1 MGLKYN
7 DFFKWYTIKEKY
19 KSIISNKLVS
29 SKSEKLKFSLRNS
42 NKIKNNENNNSI
54 AINKEN
60 DLRPLRKKENK
71 YLYKK
76 ICNNNRKYE
85 HKLLSSHF
93 YKKFVKNKSDNINY
107 EGNNKNTR
115 NKSKIN
121 NSLIISGNHN
131 NIIKELKV
139 KNNEIIKKSYSSK
152 SLISLN
158 KANINEKMIENK
170 VNNIINNLLSQN
182 ENNIHNNNSINLSFN
197 IKKPLIAE
205 KFVNTN
211 LKQVPTN
218 KEQYLSFNEQ
228 IKNLENKKLR
238 NYINGGINNK
248 LFNLKKYKKIY
259 FDYFSKNNFDNSINK
274 QEIRNIIIGHKINSK
289 FYNKNNFKM
298 KKCASNYDLGF
309 KKFKKEFINE
319 YNEKKFNYS
328 SKRKYFNKNEYL
340 KFFDNESFN
349 KIASIDVKFKNIFSS
364 LKNNKTIR
372 GKNISKNSQIFK
384 L

>member
-1 MGLKYN
+1 M
-7 DFFKWYTIKEKY
+7 
-19 KSIISNKLVS
+19 
-29 SKSEKLKFSLRNS
+29 RNS

>member
-1 MGLKYN
+1 MSDILN

-85 HKLLSSHF
+85 HILLSSHF
-93 YKKFVKNKSDNINY
+93 NKKFVKNKSDNINY

-211 LKQVPTN
+211 LKQIPTN

>member
-1 MGLKYN
+1 
-7 DFFKWYTIKEKY
+7 
-19 KSIISNKLVS
+19 
-29 SKSEKLKFSLRNS
+29 
-42 NKIKNNENNNSI
+42 
-54 AINKEN
+54 
-60 DLRPLRKKENK
+60 
-71 YLYKK
+71 
-76 ICNNNRKYE
+76 
-85 HKLLSSHF
+85 
-93 YKKFVKNKSDNINY
+93 
-107 EGNNKNTR
+107 
-115 NKSKIN
+115 
-121 NSLIISGNHN
+121 
-131 NIIKELKV
+131 
-139 KNNEIIKKSYSSK
+139 
-152 SLISLN
+152 
-158 KANINEKMIENK
+158 MIENK

-211 LKQVPTN
+211 LKQIPTN

>member
-1 MGLKYN
+1 MSDILN

-85 HKLLSSHF
+85 HIFLSSNF
-93 YKKFVKNKSDNINY
+93 NKKFVKNKSDNINY

-158 KANINEKMIENK
+158 KGNINEKMIENK
-170 VNNIINNLLSQN
+170 VNNIINKLLSQN

-298 KKCASNYDLGF
+298 KKCVSNYDLGF
-309 KKFKKEFINE
+309 KMFKKEFINE

>member
-1 MGLKYN
+1 MSDILN

-93 YKKFVKNKSDNINY
+93 NKKFVKNKSDNINY

-131 NIIKELKV
+131 IIIKELKV
-139 KNNEIIKKSYSSK
+139 KNNEIIKK
-152 SLISLN
+152 
-158 KANINEKMIENK
+158 
-170 VNNIINNLLSQN
+170 
-182 ENNIHNNNSINLSFN
+182 
-197 IKKPLIAE
+197 
-205 KFVNTN
+205 
-211 LKQVPTN
+211 
-218 KEQYLSFNEQ
+218 
-228 IKNLENKKLR
+228 KL
-238 NYINGGINNK
+238 
-248 LFNLKKYKKIY
+248 
-259 FDYFSKNNFDNSINK
+259 
-274 QEIRNIIIGHKINSK
+274 
-289 FYNKNNFKM
+289 
-298 KKCASNYDLGF
+298 
-309 KKFKKEFINE
+309 
-319 YNEKKFNYS
+319 
-328 SKRKYFNKNEYL
+328 
-340 KFFDNESFN
+340 
-349 KIASIDVKFKNIFSS
+349 
-364 LKNNKTIR
+364 T
-372 GKNISKNSQIFK
+372 
-384 L
+384 